1 MLEENNNYLKGY
13 YFLKK
18 KKTVIEKV
26 NVSLT
31 ANREPHIPEYF
42 IRSTVTWFYYC
53 TQHTPPPSVES
64 GHQIDQNTSGRFTLK
79 TSLALS
85 LI

>member
-18 KKTVIEKV
+18 KTVIEKV

-31 ANREPHIPEYF
+31 ASREPHISENF
-42 IRSTVTWFYYC
+42 IRSTVIWFITAPNIHPC
-53 TQHTPPPSVES
+53 
-64 GHQIDQNTSGRFTLK
+64 HQ
-79 TSLALS
+79 LS
-85 LI
+85 QAARSIRTHQVGSP